1 MRTGPSTS
9 AAIIT
14 RLAPGTEVVVHYEK
28 DGWAYITANGRTGYV
43 STQYLIDAPKQS
55 DETPDHRIKIQ
66 YQEYDITLDEFLA
79 IQLKANPQTDK
90 KYNVY
95 IRSDP

>member
-43 STQYLIDAPKQS
+43 STQYLINARNNRMKRLII
-55 DETPDHRIKIQ
+55 E
-66 YQEYDITLDEFLA
+66 L
-79 IQLKANPQTDK
+79 
-90 KYNVY
+90 
-95 IRSDP
+95 RSISRVRHHS